1 MPIGTRTSRSFS
13 SVFNSSVPQRPS
25 EKSAARA
32 YGGRPLGPTTYTL
45 PTCVTPWLDEPD
57 RQTSVFSS
65 KTVHRATTQPLTANL
80 DFLGHAGQL
89 SAQIG
94 TAPGSRGLHWPA
106 PPEPRELYRDPGL
119 DEFCDTMSRSLASDI
134 SGSSR
139 KYAASFI
146 STTKRD
152 SGPSGSGLGGETS
165 PALGPGVY
173 DLALSAV
180 RVHDPK
186 RSNYTFKST
195 TSSSLFGTPAGQPPD
210 TVQSIQSAILS
221 RHYTSKGVP
230 FSTRERFPR
239 QRAKWKD

>member
-1 MPIGTRTSRSFS
+1 MLSW
-13 SVFNSSVPQRPS
+13 
-25 EKSAARA
+25 A
-32 YGGRPLGPTTYTL
+32 
-45 PTCVTPWLDEPD
+45 W
-57 RQTSVFSS
+57 
-65 KTVHRATTQPLTANL
+65 
-80 DFLGHAGQL
+80 QL

-139 KYAASFI
+139 KVRDAMHTVVHARATYAHSDTLVAMRAGVASCRRAMRPLLTGPWALEEALRALASPARLLWQYAASFI